1 MAGRSYE
8 PEVVVEDITK
18 LTEKE
23 WKEYRYQGIGGSD
36 TAAVFGISPW
46 KTARDLYEEKVSGK
60 GTESEEDGWVAK
72 EIGKRLE
79 ELVDRKSVV

>member
-23 WKEYRYQGIGGSD
+23 WKEYRYQGIGWRNWWCR
-36 TAAVFGISPW
+36 F
-46 KTARDLYEEKVSGK
+46 L
-60 GTESEEDGWVAK
+60 
-72 EIGKRLE
+72 
-79 ELVDRKSVV
+79 

>member
-23 WKEYRYQGIGGSD
+23 WKEYRYRGIGGSD
-36 TAAVFGISPW
+36 VAAVFGISPW
-46 KTARDLYEEKVSGK
+46 KTARDL
-60 GTESEEDGWVAK
+60 
-72 EIGKRLE
+72 
-79 ELVDRKSVV
+79 

>member
-36 TAAVFGISPW
+36 VAAVFGISPW
-46 KTARDLYEEKVSGK
+46 KTARDMR
-60 GTESEEDGWVAK
+60 
-72 EIGKRLE
+72 KRCLA
-79 ELVDRKSVV
+79 RTRNPKMTAG